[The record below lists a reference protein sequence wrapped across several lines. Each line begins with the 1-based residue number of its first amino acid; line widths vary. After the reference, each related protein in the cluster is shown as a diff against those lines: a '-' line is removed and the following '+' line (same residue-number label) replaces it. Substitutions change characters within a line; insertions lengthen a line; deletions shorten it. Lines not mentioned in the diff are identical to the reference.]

1 MELKCKKTRN
11 GEYAKFVFSDNDDY
25 ENFIILL
32 SRVREEGDY
41 PRLSEFI
48 GYVKEI
54 CNPSDG
60 YEEGRMSVTL
70 WQDRIG
76 TVAGA
81 FTDLLYAFHEKV
93 IHMMQEKID
102 LLREMKVEIGPED
115 TGNGNQEV

>member
-11 GEYAKFVFSDNDDY
+11 GEYAKLVFADNDDY
-25 ENFIILL
+25 ENFITLL

-41 PRLSEFI
+41 PQLSEFLD
-48 GYVKEI
+48 YVREK

-93 IHMMQEKID
+93 IRMMQEQID
-102 LLREMKVEIGPED
+102 LLKEMKIEISPED